1 MKIILDLRHHVQSR
15 PGEGR
20 SFGRECTPVT
30 AEFFQRRIINNNSNF
45 NPTDLLTFE
54 QSHDLFLWYLPRD
67 VVKFVKE
74 EFHEISATLVV
85 DSAHNLLYEVESL
98 TPHQR
103 IAGQI
108 QMTNQRLAH
117 KTIVQ
122 HIYNHNYRRSGNFRV
137 KKLSYDKFSCKK
149 ISQERPLTA
158 LALIVHANFCK
169 INFRS
174 CHRLRKYFYNEN
186 FQIYGTS
193 SDILTARLTKSI
205 PIVEIQR
212 QLKVSSFIY

>member
-15 PGEGR
+15 RGEGR
-20 SFGRECTPVT
+20 SFGRECTPAT
-30 AEFFQRRIINNNSNF
+30 AEFFSEELSIINNSNF

-85 DSAHNLLYEVESL
+85 DSAHNLLYEVKGL

-108 QMTNQRLAH
+108 QMTNQRLTH
-117 KTIVQ
+117 KTTVQ
-122 HIYNHNYRRSGNFRV
+122 HIYNHLQCLRAS
-137 KKLSYDKFSCKK
+137 
-149 ISQERPLTA
+149 A
-158 LALIVHANFCK
+158 
-169 INFRS
+169 IN
-174 CHRLRKYFYNEN
+174 
-186 FQIYGTS
+186 T
-193 SDILTARLTKSI
+193 T
-205 PIVEIQR
+205 V
-212 QLKVSSFIY
+212 